1 MTRLLIIADDLSG
14 AADCSIACA
23 GHGLNTIVQLHETEF
38 NIDVDVL
45 SIDGNTRS
53 LTPANAAA
61 ETARLVRRYISNE
74 DRLLFKKLDSTLR
87 GHVAA
92 ELAAVLEARRSFVS
106 DGRRIVCVMA
116 PAFPSFGRTTA
127 NGRQLVHGRPLEHT
141 EMWQREPGPA
151 NSNIAEMLRQAG
163 LTCALID
170 TACVR
175 SSHGLLENAMTRFA
189 SYTDVLICD
198 AETDA
203 DLRAIATASIILGPH
218 TVWAGSAGLAY
229 HLPHAARFA
238 SVPLSIPDEP
248 LAKGPTI
255 FVVGSNSS
263 ASRHQAL
270 LLGAAPDVITICV
283 SQNTLIAGARSPAW
297 LQHQQHMERAIAAG
311 ADMVV
316 MIGEEHSVENETGQ
330 LLSAALARLV
340 QPFTAHAGALVATGG
355 ETARSVLEAW
365 GIACLRLVGELET
378 GVPVSVTEGW
388 NRRLPV
394 LTKAGAFGTPQTLL
408 HCREFLRKVDRASAK
423 NLDQH

>member
-23 GHGLNTIVQLHETEF
+23 GHGLNTIVQLHETAF

-53 LTPANAAA
+53 LTPAKAAA
-61 ETARLVRRYISNE
+61 ETARLVRRYLSNE
-74 DRLLFKKLDSTLR
+74 DRLLYKKLDSTLR

-92 ELAAVLEARRSFVS
+92 ELAAVLEARRSLVS
-106 DGRRIVCVMA
+106 DGRRVVCVMA
-116 PAFPSFGRTTA
+116 PAFPAFGRTTA
-127 NGRQLVHGRPLEHT
+127 NGRQLVDGRPLEHA

-151 NSNIAEMLRQAG
+151 NSNITEMLRQAG
-163 LTCALID
+163 LSCALID

-175 SSHGLLENAMTRFA
+175 SVHGFLEDAMTRFA

-229 HLPHAARFA
+229 QLPHAARSA

-255 FVVGSNSS
+255 FVVGSSSS
-263 ASRHQAL
+263 ASRQQTL
-270 LLGAAPDVITICV
+270 LLGAAADMVTICV
-283 SQNTLIAGARSPAW
+283 SQNTLIAGTRSPAW
-297 LQHQQHMERAIAAG
+297 LQYHEHMDRVIAAG
-311 ADMVV
+311 TDMVV
-316 MIGEEHSVENETGQ
+316 MIGEEHSVENETGR
-330 LLSAALARLV
+330 LLSAALADLV
-340 QPFTAHAGALVATGG
+340 KPFAAHAGALVATGG

-365 GIACLRLVGELET
+365 GIARLRLVGELET
-378 GVPVSVTEGW
+378 GVPISVTEGW
-388 NRRLPV
+388 SRRLPV
-394 LTKAGAFGTPQTLL
+394 LTKAGAFGTCETLL
-408 HCREFLRKVDRASAK
+408 HCLEFLRKVDRASAK

>member
-23 GHGLNTIVQLHETEF
+23 GHGLNTIVQLHEPEF
-38 NIDVDVL
+38 DIDVDVL

-53 LTPANAAA
+53 LTPAKAAA
-61 ETARLVRRYISNE
+61 ETARLVRRYINNE

-92 ELAAVLEARRSFVS
+92 ELAAVLEVRRSLAS
-106 DGRRIVCVMA
+106 DDRRLVCVMA

-127 NGRQLVHGRPLEHT
+127 NGRQLVHGRPLELT

-151 NSNIAEMLRQAG
+151 NSNIAEMLCQAG

-175 SSHGLLENAMTRFA
+175 SGHGLLENAMTRFA
-189 SYTDVLICD
+189 SFTDVLICD

-203 DLRAIATASIILGPH
+203 DLRAIATASMILGPH

-238 SVPLSIPDEP
+238 SIPLSIPDEP

-255 FVVGSNSS
+255 FVAGSNSS
-263 ASRHQAL
+263 ASRQQAL
-270 LLGAAPDVITICV
+270 LLGAAPDVVTIRV
-283 SQNTLIAGARSPAW
+283 SQKTLIAGTRAAAW
-297 LQHQQHMERAIAAG
+297 LKHQQNMDRAIGVG

-316 MIGEEHSVENETGQ
+316 MIGEEHPAETATGE

-340 QPFTAHAGALVATGG
+340 QPFAAHAGALVATGG

-365 GIACLRLVGELET
+365 GIACLRLAGELET

-394 LTKAGAFGTPQTLL
+394 LTKAGEFGTPETLL
-408 HCREFLRKVDRASAK
+408 HCREFLRKIDRASAK